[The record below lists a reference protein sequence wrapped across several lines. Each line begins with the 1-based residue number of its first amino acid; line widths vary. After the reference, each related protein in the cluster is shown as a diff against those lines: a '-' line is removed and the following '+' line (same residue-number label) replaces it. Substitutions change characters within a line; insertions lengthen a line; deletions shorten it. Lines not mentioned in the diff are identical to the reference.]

1 MKQQYNKLWFIKKK
15 KINETT
21 IHLGKIPK
29 APTGKNYAS

>member
-1 MKQQYNKLWFIKKK
+1 MVYKKK

-21 IHLGKIPK
+21 IHLGKIPE

>member
-15 KINETT
+15 INETT
-21 IHLGKIPK
+21 IHLGKILE